1 MPPGTYNLTAD
12 LPGFATVV
20 LTDIELLV
28 GQNATLDFTMGLATV
43 QETITVTGEAPLI
56 DFQQAD
62 VGGNVDRR
70 QMDMIPI
77 SGRNWMELTMLVK
90 GVTNNTVGNT
100 PGIDQLSRF
109 QLNLDG
115 QEITQQTSVTS
126 FGQPGMSRDAIAEY
140 EVITDMFDVTQGRSA
155 GLQVNAIT
163 KSGTNERQLLRLLP

>member
-1 MPPGTYNLTAD
+1 MDESGLVLPGVTVTAVDPSTGLTLAAFTDGSGQYRVQSVPAGTYDLTAE
-12 LPGFATVV
+12 LPAFATVV

-43 QETITVTGEAPLI
+43 QETVTVTGEAPLI

-100 PGIDQLSRF
+100 PGIDQLSRSSS
-109 QLNLDG
+109 
-115 QEITQQTSVTS
+115 TSTVRRS
-126 FGQPGMSRDAIAEY
+126 LSRPRSPASGSPG
-140 EVITDMFDVTQGRSA
+140 
-155 GLQVNAIT
+155 
-163 KSGTNERQLLRLLP
+163 

>member
-1 MPPGTYNLTAD
+1 MW
-12 LPGFATVV
+12 
-20 LTDIELLV
+20 
-28 GQNATLDFTMGLATV
+28 
-43 QETITVTGEAPLI
+43 
-56 DFQQAD
+56 
-62 VGGNVDRR
+62 GGNVDRR

-126 FGQPGMSRDAIAEY
+126 FGQPGMSRDAIAE
-140 EVITDMFDVTQGRSA
+140 
-155 GLQVNAIT
+155 
-163 KSGTNERQLLRLLP
+163 